1 MTEKKAD
8 GGNGAEAGPATPE
21 RALEAEVGRQVKEF
35 RQSLGMTIADLARAT
50 SLSPGMLSKLEN
62 GQTSPSL
69 ATLQALAGA
78 LNIPLT
84 ALFAT
89 YDEKRDATF
98 VKSGHGLTIER
109 RGTRAGHVYQLL
121 GHSLRGS
128 IQVEPYLITLDQ
140 RSDAFPIF
148 RHPGYEFIYMLDG
161 ELLYRHADKTYR
173 LEPGDSLFFDADA
186 PHGPQELRRLPATY
200 LSIIVTPMK
209 A

>member
-1 MTEKKAD
+1 MAGKKAD
-8 GGNGAEAGPATPE
+8 ERSEQTGGAGAERT
-21 RALEAEVGRQVKEF
+21 LEMEVGRQVKEF

-69 ATLQALAGA
+69 ATLQSLAIA

-84 ALFAT
+84 ALFAS

-98 VKSGHGLTIER
+98 VKSGQGLTIER

-148 RHPGYEFIYMLDG
+148 RHPGYEFIYMLAG
-161 ELLYRHADKTYR
+161 ELCYRHADRTYE

-200 LSIIVTPMK
+200 LSVIVTPMK
-209 A
+209 S

>member
-1 MTEKKAD
+1 MARNRQDDE
-8 GGNGAEAGPATPE
+8 PASTAQGDSAA
-21 RALEAEVGRQVKEF
+21 RTLEIEVGRQVRDF

-50 SLSPGMLSKLEN
+50 KLSPGMLSKLEN

-69 ATLQALAGA
+69 ATLQALAAA

-84 ALFAT
+84 ALFAS

-98 VKSGHGLTIER
+98 VRAGQGLAIER
-109 RGTRAGHVYQLL
+109 RGTRAGHLYQLL

-140 RSDAFPIF
+140 GSDAFPIF

-161 ELLYRHADKTYR
+161 ELSYRHADRTYV
-173 LEPGDSLFFDADA
+173 LGPGDSLFFDADA

-200 LSIIVTPMK
+200 LSVIVSPMK
-209 A
+209 S

>member
-1 MTEKKAD
+1 MGEDSRESDTID
-8 GGNGAEAGPATPE
+8 PAPE
-21 RALEAEVGRQVKEF
+21 RLLEIEVGRQVREF

-50 SLSPGMLSKLEN
+50 RLSPGMLSKLEN

-69 ATLQALAGA
+69 ATLQSLSAA

-84 ALFAT
+84 ALFAS

-98 VKSGHGLTIER
+98 VKAGQGLTIER
-109 RGTRAGHVYQLL
+109 RGTRAGHLYQLL

-140 RSDAFPIF
+140 HSDAFPIF

-161 ELLYRHADKTYR
+161 ELSYRHADRIYR

-186 PHGPQELRRLPATY
+186 PHGPQDLRRLPATY
-200 LSIIVTPMK
+200 LSVIVSPMK
-209 A
+209 S

>member
-1 MTEKKAD
+1 MGEDSRESDAID
-8 GGNGAEAGPATPE
+8 PAPE
-21 RALEAEVGRQVKEF
+21 RLLEIEVGRQVREF

-50 SLSPGMLSKLEN
+50 RLSPGMLSKLEN

-69 ATLQALAGA
+69 ATLQSLSAA

-84 ALFAT
+84 ALFAS
-89 YDEKRDATF
+89 YDEKRDVTF
-98 VKSGHGLTIER
+98 VKAGQGLTIER
-109 RGTRAGHVYQLL
+109 RGTRAGHLYQLL

-140 RSDAFPIF
+140 HSDAFPIF

-161 ELLYRHADKTYR
+161 ELSYRHADRIYR

-186 PHGPQELRRLPATY
+186 PHGPQDLRRLPATY
-200 LSIIVTPMK
+200 LSVIVSPMK
-209 A
+209 S

>member
-1 MTEKKAD
+1 MKDRKSGD
-8 GGNGAEAGPATPE
+8 GEDKESRAAGQE
-21 RALEAEVGRQVKEF
+21 RALEVEVGRQVKDF

-50 SLSPGMLSKLEN
+50 HLSPGMLSKLEN

-69 ATLQALAGA
+69 ATLQALSGA

-84 ALFAT
+84 ALFSS

-98 VKSGHGLTIER
+98 VKSGRGLTIER
-109 RGTRAGHVYQLL
+109 RGTRAGHLYQLL

-161 ELLYRHADKTYR
+161 ELSYRHADRIYL
-173 LEPGDSLFFDADA
+173 LEPGDSIFFDADA

-200 LSIIVTPMK
+200 LSVIVTPLK
-209 A
+209 T